1 MKYTLSNGSTFVD
14 DGRPLDQLPGEVR
27 EQLAQAAE
35 RVNQS
40 KPMMCSG
47 YAQAY
52 VAWVNAPDAERPAKL
67 RKLQAH
73 AQVCACRGVGGGW
86 DPLKEAE

>member
-27 EQLAQAAE
+27 DQLAQAAE

-47 YAQAY
+47 YARAY
-52 VAWVNAPDAERPAKL
+52 VAWVNAPDDQRPAML
-67 RKLQAH
+67 RRLQAH
-73 AQVCACRGVGGGW
+73 AHVCGCRGVGGGW